1 MAFNLR
7 LAIQSNKIE
16 RKRKR
21 NRKKIKLKNDTQYTL
36 TDCFIWLPTVRSK
49 SNRIET
55 LTISSCMKPF
65 RMILL
70 DVRVCVCVYRFF
82 PSLHTDQQTNENFE
96 RKRIKPHA
104 QYTYTLTKWILHHSW
119 VFLCERVS
127 MSKVYTHCGLMNS
140 YIRNVMLFVRE
151 TAFRMNCWRMK
162 MRRAYKWTWK
172 NGSKRDS

>member
-21 NRKKIKLKNDTQYTL
+21 NRRKKIKNDAQYTL

-49 SNRIET
+49 SNRTET

-65 RMILL
+65 RMIMH
-70 DVRVCVCVYRFF
+70 VVVCVCVYRFF
-82 PSLHTDQQTNENFE
+82 PFFAHGSTNKRKMFE

-104 QYTYTLTKWILHHSW
+104 QYTYTIAKWILHHSQ
-119 VFLCERVS
+119 VLMCERVS
-127 MSKVYTHCGLMNS
+127 MSRVCTHFGLH
-140 YIRNVMLFVRE
+140 RE
-151 TAFRMNCWRMK
+151 CYAICERDSVPNEFRWRMK
-162 MRRAYKWTWK
+162 MRREYKWMRY